1 MKKSFYFLIFF
12 VLGLVTMQAQQT
24 SKKQKEL
31 EAQRLR
37 LKKEIKQINSILF
50 NNTKTKKNSFNR
62 S

>member
-12 VLGLVTMQAQQT
+12 VLGFVIIQAQQT

-37 LKKEIKQINSILF
+37 LKKEIKQMFQLL
-50 NNTKTKKNSFNR
+50 
-62 S
+62 

>member
-12 VLGLVTMQAQQT
+12 VLGFVIIQAQQT

-37 LKKEIKQINSILF
+37 LKKEIKQII
-50 NNTKTKKNSFNR
+50 NNKYV
-62 S
+62 